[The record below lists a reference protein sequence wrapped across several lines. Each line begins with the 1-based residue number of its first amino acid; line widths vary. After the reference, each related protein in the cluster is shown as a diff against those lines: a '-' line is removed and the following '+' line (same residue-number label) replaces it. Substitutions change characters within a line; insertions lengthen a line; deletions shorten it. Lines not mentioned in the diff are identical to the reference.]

1 MRELIL
7 TVLLFLI
14 GGVFAARSPEFAT
27 ANNLLDMT
35 RYSVEIGLLSL
46 PMTLIIIGGGIDLSV
61 GSATALCV
69 VAFGALWGK
78 YGIALPV
85 AALLTVLLGAFLGSL
100 NGAAV
105 ALARIPPLIATL
117 ATLAFY
123 RGVAS
128 GLGGGIAVQGF
139 PESFTNWGNG
149 YLFNVGNFQG
159 MPAQLPI
166 LIAFAIVFAVMLSKT
181 AAGRTVYALGFNEEA
196 ARLAGIAVHRLKF
209 RLYTLSGAMCGVA
222 ALVLVARSTRAKAEG
237 SAEGYEL
244 DAIAAVVLGGTS
256 IVGGEGGIVGT
267 MLGLL
272 IIRTLRNGL
281 AMLGGTDFP
290 SEVQSVIIGVVLILT
305 VWVDQWL
312 RPFIVRCRDARM
324 QKKQDARADAQ

>member
-7 TVLLFLI
+7 AVLLFLM
-14 GGVFAARSPEFAT
+14 GGVFAVKSPEFAT
-27 ANNLLDMT
+27 ASNLLDTT

-69 VAFGALWGK
+69 VAFGALWKHGL
-78 YGIALPV
+78 ALPV
-85 AALLTVLLGAFLGSL
+85 AALLAILLGAFLGGV

-105 ALARIPPLIATL
+105 TLARIPPLITTL

-128 GLGGGIAVQGF
+128 GLGGGAAVQGF
-139 PESFTNWGNG
+139 PDSFTYWGTG
-149 YLFNVGNFQG
+149 YLFEFRSFQG
-159 MPAQLPI
+159 VPAQLPI
-166 LIAFAIVFAVMLSKT
+166 FVAFAIVFAVVLSKT
-181 AAGRTVYALGFNEEA
+181 AFGRTVYALGSNEEA
-196 ARLAGIAVHRLKF
+196 ARLAGIGVQRLKVI
-209 RLYTLSGAMCGVA
+209 LYTMSGAMCGVA
-222 ALVLVARSTRAKAEG
+222 SIVLIARSSRAKAEG

-244 DAIAAVVLGGTS
+244 DAIAAVVLGGTN
-256 IVGGEGGIVGT
+256 IAGGEGGIAGT
-267 MLGLL
+267 VLGLL

-281 AMLGGTDFP
+281 AMMGGTSFP

-312 RPFIVRCRDARM
+312 RPLLMRYRDARM
-324 QKKQDARADAQ
+324 QRRQDVRASPR

>member
-7 TVLLFLI
+7 AVLLVLM
-14 GGVFAARSPEFAT
+14 GCVFAVKSPEFAT
-27 ANNLLDMT
+27 ASNLLDMT

-46 PMTLIIIGGGIDLSV
+46 PITLIIIGGGIDLSV

-69 VAFGALWGK
+69 VTFGVLWKQGM
-78 YGIALPV
+78 ALPA
-85 AALLTVLLGAFLGSL
+85 AALLAILVGALLGGL

-105 ALARIPPLIATL
+105 TLARIPPLIATL

-128 GLGGGIAVQGF
+128 GLGGGAAIQGF
-139 PESFTNWGNG
+139 PESFTNWGTG
-149 YLFNVGNFQG
+149 YLFAFGNFQG
-159 MPAQLPI
+159 VPAQLPI
-166 LIAFAIVFAVMLSKT
+166 LVAFAIAFAVVLSKT
-181 AAGRTVYALGFNEEA
+181 AFGRTVYALGANEEA

-209 RLYTLSGAMCGVA
+209 MLYTMSGAMCGVA
-222 ALVLVARSTRAKAEG
+222 ALVLVARSSRAKAEG
-237 SAEGYEL
+237 SAQGYEL
-244 DAIAAVVLGGTS
+244 DAIAAVVLGGTN
-256 IVGGEGGIVGT
+256 IAGGEGGIIGT
-267 MLGLL
+267 VLGLL

-281 AMLGGTDFP
+281 AMLGGTSFP

-312 RPFIVRCRDARM
+312 RPFLIRRRDAMM
-324 QKKQDARADAQ
+324 QRKQDARATAR